1 MKTTRTTINQDW
13 GLLRKYQLHGK
24 KRTFGR
30 LPVAA
35 WILNQPSF
43 IILLNFSK
51 DFCLHFIIECYW
63 VWYQSMMFLYSQ
75 LHVNKRDTTHN
86 RQQQAWPGTQ
96 AVQCLSSVRLVLFSV
111 MLLHRC
117 GYQVE
122 KVEIS
127 SWCWGVFFSCFGL
140 YLFTMG
146 MKKRWKADVSEVHCP
161 NSNMSLDANRYEIKI
176 AKLVC
181 TL

>member
-1 MKTTRTTINQDW
+1 MKTTRTTIIQDW
-13 GLLRKYQLHGK
+13 GLLKEYQFHGK

-30 LPVAA
+30 LPMTA
-35 WILNQPSF
+35 WILNIPSF

-51 DFCLHFIIECYW
+51 DFCLHVITVCYW
-63 VWYQSMMFLYSQ
+63 VWYQSMMFLYSEF
-75 LHVNKRDTTHN
+75 HVNKRDTTHN
-86 RQQQAWPGTQ
+86 RQQQAWPRTQ
-96 AVQCLSSVRLVLFSV
+96 AIQCPSSVCLVLFSV

-117 GYQVE
+117 SYQAE

-140 YLFTMG
+140 DQFTMG
-146 MKKRWKADVSEVHCP
+146 MKKRWKADVSVVHWRK
-161 NSNMSLDANRYEIKI
+161 SNMILNANRYEIKI